1 MTNSSV
7 NNPLEN
13 EEETL
18 DFSNITNF
26 DKVKY
31 EPANVFN
38 NGTQKNSYFDWNTNI
53 DIKDTYNT
61 LYKDTEED
69 DEDFDF
75 YNESMFDP
83 SQEVYSLFTQANNEK
98 KNLHVSDGMLKYL
111 GLNNFFDKTKNTNTP
126 LRRPSDRIAI
136 EKVFKDAT
144 GFYFQDFLN
153 NEIPKSSIETEQFQ
167 TGLDKVFN
175 FYEDKGFDVEIPER
189 TNLTQFEQTMK
200 GLGIEIGGGIGLDYV
215 TAPLLGAGG
224 WGKLAYGAINF
235 IGGSY
240 LNYFSQEAR
249 LGQAGFLG
257 QKDKLSW
264 GELFGAGGTQ
274 TIPFGVTDKG
284 FKGVSKSFGFG
295 GTLGASETT
304 VRNLIDEKEFPTFKE
319 YLLSIGLGG
328 TFSATF
334 KGGLEL
340 FDGLLTKFKGKS
352 PKEISNL
359 ITDKEVKKLNQFV
372 DDSLTLQ
379 NQLQQQPQANAR
391 GGDGFNIGETNLGD
405 FSLPKGF
412 LKMSPRYGS
421 ASLEFGSDIDKV
433 AYILRGNRVK
443 PLSEKQKISHERL
456 TRLLED
462 QGIDVNT
469 VRNHGSKIHQKIKD
483 IVKEQTGSAKAT
495 PDNTGGMMIKVPT
508 DNVFV
513 KKVKQKTGGQDLG
526 PTNLLPRQTNLV
538 NAVDQASATN
548 IRNMVKGLKSKGW
561 SSAESVT
568 DKENVLKAL
577 KLFDPDQEDFTKK
590 LLELETSDL
599 IAKMA
604 DEIEEYGLIN
614 KQKEVNTALAIDAM
628 FAAERLNNKNNAYLN
643 ALNTKN
649 PEQIETAVTELT
661 SSIDTM
667 KLWLM
672 RYLKPSSRA
681 GQILEGFNIKPLKG
695 MEGKTAAEYVAAQNV
710 KLNKTAEDKL
720 VNTLEEVAFSSD
732 NLKAD
737 LIRQLEKAKQ
747 TGDYSELY
755 RIGKIIQAAD
765 GETETLFGLTKVNA
779 FRVQDDN
786 ALTKGFKVANEIGI
800 NGMLYRF
807 GTNTANFVSATVNT
821 YHRQLKLFMGAENP
835 EMFEAAMRH
844 FVSLHSNYH
853 FMRKAYK
860 KSMKMEDNFINL
872 GNRKYQN
879 RFAIKSDGSGLGA
892 KATNAAGTAIRFSG
906 RNMTATDAATQA
918 PNLIADV
925 TYMAFIEAKR
935 QGLPRNEIDKFIK
948 KHTSAVL
955 EWYAQ
960 NGDNE
965 LEPLTKRFLLHA
977 KKQAK
982 FATFTQDIDT
992 TGKFGQAMKFA
1003 DNAANKYPLV
1013 RLFISFTRT
1022 PANIKS
1028 GNFRNNPMFTPAV
1041 NPFNKQ
1047 QSINIPDQVPLVGGK
1062 NLNLLSELT
1071 VPELKKQLNSP
1082 DPKIR
1087 AIANADINQAV
1098 AFITGIAGFVTSAN
1112 ILANDPEYIPPTI
1125 LTGGGPDFGIE
1136 EGAAMWKEMYLNGW
1150 RPYSIG
1156 YLQKDENG
1164 EPLIGEDG
1172 KPVYI
1177 YRSYEG
1183 WLEPLSGTL
1192 KMTVDTINSLGIL
1205 GGKPYDEAT
1214 TNLLVA
1220 VVQNLYNDSWTSQAE
1235 ELINVMRSSADMR
1248 DNDGDPVKDYRS
1260 KKFGQF
1266 VGRFVSSRLPFSGI
1280 FAELRRYPA
1289 DLLKVMGFSNEEIK
1303 VHQRRPDTKVRAGDL
1318 GPNLFAKPI
1327 DDPKDPNYNK
1337 SGFLAMMTK
1346 SVLNE
1351 ITRRYGVGSD
1361 LPFDVE
1367 HITNETILYPNRIG
1381 GNIFGIS
1388 VTKKSKNYPIYTAL
1402 AGIGRRLTEPS
1413 EFVTGEYN
1421 KQNFVPIRLDTY
1433 EYNAMKKDINTME
1446 LNAGFGKKTILDSMQ
1461 SYLKT
1466 DRYLDAK
1473 RIVDEFG
1480 LKSEQGSIAA
1490 NNIFYELNAINKRY
1504 IQRGEY
1510 NHINKKFSKQE
1521 QRGILNY
1528 KRGIQKDYNN
1538 LIRRPSLNE

>member
-1 MTNSSV
+1 MTDSTL
-7 NNPLEN
+7 NNQTNN
-13 EEETL
+13 EEESF
-18 DFSNITNF
+18 DFSDLTNF
-26 DKVKY
+26 NKVKY
-31 EPANVFN
+31 EPANVGN
-38 NGTQKNSYFDWNTNI
+38 NNTQKNSYFDWNTQI

-61 LYKDTEED
+61 LYKDTED
-69 DEDFDF
+69 DDDDFEF

-83 SQEVYSLFTQANNEK
+83 SQEVFSAFTQADNES

-167 TGLDKVFN
+167 TGLDKVFQ
-175 FYEDKGFDVEIPER
+175 FYEDQGFEVEIPER

-200 GLGIEIGGGIGLDYV
+200 GLGIEIGGGLTLDAL
-215 TAPLLGAGG
+215 TAPLLGAGP
-224 WGKLAYGAINF
+224 YGLLTYGIINTV
-235 IGGSY
+235 GGGIF
-240 LNYFSQEAR
+240 NYEAQKKR
-249 LGQAGFLG
+249 FGQTGFLG
-257 QKDKLSW
+257 VKDQINY
-264 GELFGAGGTQ
+264 GELLTSSAIQ
-274 TIPFGVTDKG
+274 AIPFATETKG
-284 FKGVSKSFGFG
+284 LKGVAKSGLFG
-295 GTLGASETT
+295 GTLGGAEVT
-304 VRNLIDEKEFPTFKE
+304 VRTLIDEQRFPSFEEFVT
-319 YLLSIGLGG
+319 SVGLGTG
-328 TFSATF
+328 FAASF
-334 KGGLEL
+334 KGGLDFLESL
-340 FDGLLTKFKGKS
+340 GKKFAGKKADEVNKLLTK
-352 PKEISNL
+352 
-359 ITDKEVKKLNQFV
+359 TDKEKIDKVVEDSFV
-372 DDSLTLQ
+372 LQ
-379 NQLQQQPQANAR
+379 EQIQQQPQANVR
-391 GGDGFNIGETNLGD
+391 GDGGFNIGETNLGE
-405 FSLPKGF
+405 FKLPKGF

-443 PLSEKQKISHERL
+443 PLTDKQKISHERL

-483 IVKEQTGSAKAT
+483 IVKQQTGSAKAT

-508 DNVFV
+508 DNVFI
-513 KKVKQKTGGQDLG
+513 KKVKQKTGGEDLG
-526 PTNLLPRQTNLV
+526 PKNLNPNQTSLLK
-538 NAVDQASATN
+538 AVDEASATN
-548 IRNMVKGLKSKGW
+548 IKNAVKALKSKGW
-561 SSAESVT
+561 TSAETVT
-568 DKENVLKAL
+568 DKENILKAV
-577 KLFDPDQEDFTKK
+577 KLFDPDQPEFTKK
-590 LLELETSDL
+590 VLELEKSDL
-599 IAKMA
+599 IVKMA
-604 DEIEEYGLIN
+604 DEIESYGLIN
-614 KQKEVNTALAIDAM
+614 KQPEVNTALALNAV
-628 FAAERLNNKNNAYLN
+628 FAAERLNNKNNAFLN
-643 ALNTKN
+643 ALNSKN
-649 PEQIETAVTELT
+649 PEQIETAITELT
-661 SSIDTM
+661 GSIDAM

-681 GQILEGFNIKPLKG
+681 GQILQKLNIKPLKG
-695 MEGKTAAEYVAAQNV
+695 MEGKTAAEYVEAANL
-710 KLNKTAEDKL
+710 KLNKTAEEKL
-720 VNTLEEVAFSSD
+720 VNTLEEVAFSSE
-732 NLKAD
+732 NLKKD
-737 LIRQLEKAKQ
+737 LIRQLETSKQ
-747 TGDYSELY
+747 TGDFSELY

-807 GTNTANFVSATVNT
+807 GTNTANFVSATLNT
-821 YHRQLKLFMGAENP
+821 YHRQLKLFLGAENP
-835 EMFEAAMRH
+835 EMLEAAMRH

-879 RFAIKSDGSGLGA
+879 RFAIKSDGSGAGA
-892 KATNAAGTAIRFSG
+892 KAINATGTAIRFSG
-906 RNMTATDAATQA
+906 RNMTATDAAVQA

-948 KHTSAVL
+948 KHTNAVL

-982 FATFTQDIDT
+982 FSTFTQDIDT
-992 TGKFGQAMKFA
+992 TGKFGQAMKYA
-1003 DNAANKYPLV
+1003 DNKANKYPLV

-1028 GNFRNNPMFTPAV
+1028 GNFRNNPMFVPVV

-1047 QSINIPDQVPLVGGK
+1047 QSINFPDQTPLIGGK

-1071 VPELKKQLNSP
+1071 VPELRKQLNNP

-1087 AIANADINQAV
+1087 AIANADINHAV
-1098 AFITGIAGFVTSAN
+1098 AFITSIAGFVTSAN
-1112 ILANDPEYIPPTI
+1112 ILLNDPEYIPPVI
-1125 LTGGGPDFGIE
+1125 LTGGGPDFGTK
-1136 EGAAMWKEMYLNGW
+1136 EGAAMWKQMYLNGW

-1183 WLEPLSGTL
+1183 WLEPLSGSL
-1192 KMTVDTINSLGIL
+1192 KMTVDTINSLGII

-1214 TNLLVA
+1214 TGLVMSI
-1220 VVQNLYNDSWTSQAE
+1220 VQNLYNDSWTSQAE
-1235 ELINVMRSSADMR
+1235 ELINVMRSSADLV
-1248 DNDGDPVKDYRS
+1248 DSEGDPVKDYRS
-1260 KKFGQF
+1260 KKFANF
-1266 VGRFVSSRLPFSGI
+1266 VGRFITSRGPFSGVV
-1280 FAELRRYPA
+1280 AELRSYPA

-1303 VHQRRPDTKVRAGDL
+1303 VFQRRPDTRVRAGDI
-1318 GPNLFAKPI
+1318 NKS
-1327 DDPKDPNYNK
+1327 DDPTDPNYNK
-1337 SGFLAMMTK
+1337 SSMFALAWRST
-1346 SVLNE
+1346 LNE
-1351 ITRRYGVGSD
+1351 ISRRYGIGPD

-1367 HITNETILYPNRIG
+1367 HITNEPIVYPNRMG
-1381 GNIFGIS
+1381 GNIFGIG
-1388 VTKKSKNYPIYTAL
+1388 VTKKSKNYPVYTAL
-1402 AGIGRRLTEPS
+1402 KEIGRRLAEPS

-1446 LNAGFGKKTILDSMQ
+1446 LNAGYGKKTILESMEA
-1461 SYLKT
+1461 YLKT

-1480 LKSEQGSIAA
+1480 LKSEQGAIAA
-1490 NNIFYELNAINKRY
+1490 NNIFYELSAINKRY
-1504 IQRGEY
+1504 IQRAEY

>member
-1 MTNSSV
+1 MTNSSI

-13 EEETL
+13 EEESI

-167 TGLDKVFN
+167 IGLDKVFN

-200 GLGIEIGGGIGLDYV
+200 GLGIEIGGGLALDAL
-215 TAPLLGAGG
+215 TAPLLGAGPYG
-224 WGKLAYGAINF
+224 ILAYGVVNTV
-235 IGGSY
+235 GGGIF
-240 LNYFSQEAR
+240 NYEAQKKR
-249 LGQAGFLG
+249 FGQTGFLG
-257 QKDKLSW
+257 VKDQLNR
-264 GELFGAGGTQ
+264 GELVTSSIIQ
-274 TIPFGVTDKG
+274 SIPFATETKG
-284 FKGVSKSFGFG
+284 AAGIGKSALFG
-295 GTLGASETT
+295 GTLGGGEAT
-304 VRNLIDEKEFPTFKE
+304 VRTLIDEKRFPTFEE
-319 YLLSIGLGG
+319 YVLSIGLGG
-328 TFSATF
+328 TFAASM
-334 KGGLEL
+334 KGGLEFIESL
-340 FDGLLTKFKGKS
+340 GKKFAGKNADEVNKLLTKTE
-352 PKEISNL
+352 KEKI
-359 ITDKEVKKLNQFV
+359 DKVVEDSFV
-372 DDSLTLQ
+372 LQ
-379 NQLQQQPQANAR
+379 EQIQQQPQANAK
-391 GGDGFNIGETNLGD
+391 GGDGFNISETNLGD

-421 ASLEFGSDIDKV
+421 ASLEFGSDIDKI

-443 PLSEKQKISHERL
+443 PLTEKQKISHERL

-526 PTNLLPRQTNLV
+526 PTNLLPNQTNLV
-538 NAVDQASATN
+538 NAVDEASATN

-561 SSAESVT
+561 SSAESIT

-604 DEIEEYGLIN
+604 DEIEGYGLIN
-614 KQKEVNTALAIDAM
+614 KQKEVNTALSLDAM
-628 FAAERLNNKNNAYLN
+628 FSAERLNNKNNAYLN
-643 ALNTKN
+643 ALNSKN
-649 PEQIETAVTELT
+649 PEQIETAITELT

-786 ALTKGFKVANEIGI
+786 AVSKGLKIANEIGI

-807 GTNTANFVSATVNT
+807 GTNTANFVSATLNT
-821 YHRQLKLFMGAENP
+821 YHRQLKLFMGADNP

-906 RNMTATDAATQA
+906 RNMTATDAAVQA

-948 KHTSAVL
+948 KHTNAVL

-982 FATFTQDIDT
+982 FSTFTQDIDT

-1013 RLFISFTRT
+1013 RLGISFTRT

-1028 GNFRNNPMFTPAV
+1028 GNFRNNPMFTPIV
-1041 NPFNKQ
+1041 NPLNKQ
-1047 QSINIPDQVPLVGGK
+1047 QSINFPDQTPLIGGK

-1071 VPELKKQLNSP
+1071 IPELRKQLNSP

-1087 AIANADINQAV
+1087 AIANADINQAI
-1098 AFITGIAGFVTSAN
+1098 AFVTSIAGFVTSAN

-1125 LTGGGPDFGIE
+1125 LTGGGPDFGTK

-1156 YLQKDENG
+1156 YLQKDKNG

-1183 WLEPLSGTL
+1183 WLEPLSGSL
-1192 KMTVDTINSLGIL
+1192 KMTVDTINSLGLI

-1214 TNLLVA
+1214 TGLVMS

-1235 ELINVMRSSADMR
+1235 ELINVMRSSGDLV
-1248 DNDGDPVKDYRS
+1248 DSDGDPVKDYRS

-1266 VGRFVSSRLPFSGI
+1266 VGRFISSRGPFSGI
-1280 FAELRRYPA
+1280 VAELRRYPA

-1303 VHQRRPDTKVRAGDL
+1303 VFQRRPDTKVRAGDI
-1318 GPNLFAKPI
+1318 NKS
-1327 DDPKDPNYNK
+1327 DDPTDPNYNK
-1337 SGFLAMMTK
+1337 SSMFALTWR

-1351 ITRRYGVGSD
+1351 ISRRYGIGPD

-1367 HITNETILYPNRIG
+1367 HITNEPIVYPNRIG
-1381 GNIFGIS
+1381 GNIFGIG
-1388 VTKKSKNYPIYTAL
+1388 VTKKSKNYPVYTAL
-1402 AGIGRRLTEPS
+1402 KDIGRRLPEPA
-1413 EFVTGEYN
+1413 EYITGDFT

-1433 EYNAMKKDINTME
+1433 QYNDLKKDINTME
-1446 LNAGFGKKTILDSMQ
+1446 LNAGFGKKTILDSMN
-1461 SYLKT
+1461 SYLQSK
-1466 DRYLDAK
+1466 DYLKNK
-1473 RIVDEFG
+1473 RIIDEEG
-1480 LKSEQGSIAA
+1480 LQSENGALAA
-1490 NNIFYELNAINKRY
+1490 NGIFYQLNLINKRY
-1504 IQRGEY
+1504 IKAGER
-1510 NHINKKFSKQE
+1510 NFINNNFTKQE
-1521 QRGILNY
+1521 QRRIQNHKQGIKKDYSKQY
-1528 KRGIQKDYNN
+1528 KRSV
-1538 LIRRPSLNE
+1538 LFE

>member
-1 MTNSSV
+1 MTDSTL
-7 NNPLEN
+7 NNQLN
-13 EEETL
+13 EEESF
-18 DFSNITNF
+18 DFSEITNY
-26 DKVKY
+26 DKIKY
-31 EPANVFN
+31 QPANVFN
-38 NGTQKNSYFDWNTNI
+38 NGTQKNSYFDWNTQI

-69 DEDFDF
+69 DEDFEF

-83 SQEVYSLFTQANNEK
+83 SQEVFSLFTQADNAS

-136 EKVFKDAT
+136 EKVFKDST
-144 GFYFQDFLN
+144 GFYFQEFLN
-153 NEIPKSSIETEQFQ
+153 NDIPKSSIETEQFQ
-167 TGLDKVFN
+167 DGLTKVYN
-175 FYEDKGFDVEIPER
+175 FYENKGFEIEIPER
-189 TNLTQFEQTMK
+189 TNLPQFEQTMK
-200 GLGIEIGGGIGLDYV
+200 GLGIEIGGGLSLDAL
-215 TAPLLGAGG
+215 TAPLLASPEPLS
-224 WGKLAYGAINF
+224 KLLYGVINF
-235 IGGSY
+235 TGG
-240 LNYFSQEAR
+240 LLFNYEAQKKR
-249 LGQAGFLG
+249 FGQTGFLG
-257 QKDKLSW
+257 VKDQINY
-264 GELFGAGGTQ
+264 GELFTSGAVQ
-274 TIPFGVTDKG
+274 TIPFATEAKG
-284 FKGVSKSFGFG
+284 LKGIGKSATFG
-295 GTLGASETT
+295 GTLAGAETT
-304 VRNLIDEKEFPTFKE
+304 ARTLIDEKKLPTTEEF
-319 YLLSIGLGG
+319 LLSVGLGSS
-328 TFSATF
+328 FAATM
-334 KGGLEL
+334 KGGLE
-340 FDGLLTKFKGKS
+340 GLETLTKKFAGKS
-352 PKEISNL
+352 ADEINKVITKTEKEKV
-359 ITDKEVKKLNQFV
+359 DKVIEDTLVMQEV
-372 DDSLTLQ
+372 
-379 NQLQQQPQANAR
+379 LQQQPQANAR
-391 GGDGFNIGETNLGD
+391 GKDGFNIGETNLGD
-405 FSLPKGF
+405 FSLPRGF

-443 PLSEKQKISHERL
+443 PLTEKQRISHERL
-456 TRLLED
+456 IRLLED

-483 IVKEQTGSAKAT
+483 IVKQETGSAKAT
-495 PDNTGGMMIKVPT
+495 PDNTGGMKITVPT

-526 PTNLLPRQTNLV
+526 PTNLLPKQTNLL
-538 NAVDQASATN
+538 NAVDEASAN
-548 IRNMVKGLKSKGW
+548 NLRNVVKGLKSKGW

-577 KLFDPDQEDFTKK
+577 GLFDPNQPDFTKK
-590 LLELETSDL
+590 VLELEKSDL
-599 IAKMA
+599 IVKMA
-604 DEIEEYGLIN
+604 EEIEAYGLIS
-614 KQKEVNTALAIDAM
+614 KQKEVNTGLAINAM
-628 FAAERLNNKNNAYLN
+628 FAAERLDNSNNAYLN
-643 ALNTKN
+643 ALNGKN
-649 PEQIETAVTELT
+649 PEEIELAINELT
-661 SSIDTM
+661 ASIDRV

-672 RYLKPSSRA
+672 RYLKPSTRA
-681 GQILEGFNIKPLKG
+681 GQILEGFSIKPLRG
-695 MEGKTAAEYVAAQNV
+695 MEGKTAAEYIAAQDL
-710 KLNKTAEDKL
+710 KLNKTAEEKL
-720 VNTLEEVAFSSD
+720 INTLEEVAFSSD
-732 NLKAD
+732 NLKKD

-765 GETETLFGLTKVNA
+765 GETETLFGLTKVDA
-779 FRVQDDN
+779 FRVQDESGIS
-786 ALTKGFKVANEIGI
+786 KGLKIANEIGI

-807 GTNTANFVSATVNT
+807 GTNTANFISATINT

-879 RFAIKSDGSGLGA
+879 RFAIKSDGSGAGA
-892 KATNAAGTAIRFSG
+892 KAINAAGTAIRFSG
-906 RNMTATDAATQA
+906 RNMTATDAAVQA

-948 KHTSAVL
+948 KHTNAVL

-1013 RLFISFTRT
+1013 RLGISFTRT

-1047 QSINIPDQVPLVGGK
+1047 QSINFPDQTPLIGGK

-1071 VPELKKQLNSP
+1071 VPELRKQLNSP

-1087 AIANADINQAV
+1087 AIANADINQAI
-1098 AFITGIAGFVTSAN
+1098 AFVTSIAGFVTSAN
-1112 ILANDPEYIPPTI
+1112 ILANDPEYIPPVI
-1125 LTGGGPDFGIE
+1125 LTGGGPDFGTK
-1136 EGAAMWKEMYLNGW
+1136 EGAAMWKQMYLNGW

-1183 WLEPLSGTL
+1183 WLEPLSGSL

-1214 TNLLVA
+1214 TGLVMSI
-1220 VVQNLYNDSWTSQAE
+1220 VQNLYNDSWTSQAE
-1235 ELINVMRSSADMR
+1235 ELINVMRSSADLV
-1248 DNDGDPVKDYRS
+1248 DSEGDPVKDYRS
-1260 KKFGQF
+1260 KKFANF
-1266 VGRFVSSRLPFSGI
+1266 VGRFITSRGPFSGVV
-1280 FAELRRYPA
+1280 AELRRYPA

-1303 VHQRRPDTKVRAGDL
+1303 VFQKRPDTKVRAGDI
-1318 GPNLFAKPI
+1318 NKS
-1327 DDPKDPNYNK
+1327 DDPTDPNYNK
-1337 SGFLAMMTK
+1337 SGLFALGWRST
-1346 SVLNE
+1346 LNE
-1351 ITRRYGVGSD
+1351 IKRRYGIGPD

-1367 HITNETILYPNRIG
+1367 HITNEPIVYPNRMG
-1381 GNIFGIS
+1381 GNIFGIG
-1388 VTKKSKNYPIYTAL
+1388 VTKKSKNYPVYTAL
-1402 AGIGRRLTEPS
+1402 KEIGRRLAEPS

-1446 LNAGFGKKTILDSMQ
+1446 LNAGYGKKTILESMEA
-1461 SYLKT
+1461 YLKT

-1473 RIVDEFG
+1473 RIIDEFG
-1480 LKSEQGSIAA
+1480 LKSEQGAIAA

>member
-1 MTNSSV
+1 MTNSSI

-13 EEETL
+13 EEESI

-136 EKVFKDAT
+136 EKVFKDST

-153 NEIPKSSIETEQFQ
+153 NDIPKSSIETEQFQ
-167 TGLDKVFN
+167 IGLDKVFN
-175 FYEDKGFDVEIPER
+175 FYEDQGFDVEIPER

-200 GLGIEIGGGIGLDYV
+200 GLGIEIGGGLALDAL
-215 TAPLLGAGG
+215 TAPLLGAGPYG
-224 WGKLAYGAINF
+224 ILAYGVLNTV
-235 IGGSY
+235 GGGIF
-240 LNYFSQEAR
+240 NYEAQKKR
-249 LGQAGFLG
+249 FGQTGFLG
-257 QKDKLSW
+257 VKDQLNR
-264 GELFGAGGTQ
+264 GELVTSSIIQSIPFATETKGGAGIG
-274 TIPFGVTDKG
+274 
-284 FKGVSKSFGFG
+284 KSALFG
-295 GTLGASETT
+295 GTLGGGEAT
-304 VRNLIDEKEFPTFKE
+304 VRTLIDEKRFPTFEE
-319 YLLSIGLGG
+319 YVLSIGLGG
-328 TFSATF
+328 TFAASM
-334 KGGLEL
+334 KGGLEFIESL
-340 FDGLLTKFKGKS
+340 GKKFAGKNADEVNKLLTKTE
-352 PKEISNL
+352 KEKI
-359 ITDKEVKKLNQFV
+359 DKVVEESFV
-372 DDSLTLQ
+372 LQ
-379 NQLQQQPQANAR
+379 EQIQQQPQANAR

-421 ASLEFGSDIDKV
+421 ATLEFGSDIDKI
-433 AYILRGNRVK
+433 AYILRGNRIK
-443 PLSEKQKISHERL
+443 PLTEKQKISHERL
-456 TRLLED
+456 VRLLED

-483 IVKEQTGSAKAT
+483 IVTEQTGSPKAT

-538 NAVDQASATN
+538 NAVDEASATN

-590 LLELETSDL
+590 LLELEKSDL

-643 ALNTKN
+643 ALNSKN

-786 ALTKGFKVANEIGI
+786 AISKGFKIANEIGI

-807 GTNTANFVSATVNT
+807 GTNTANFVSATLNT

-835 EMFEAAMRH
+835 EMLEAAMRH

-892 KATNAAGTAIRFSG
+892 KVFNGAGTAIRFSG
-906 RNMTATDAATQA
+906 RNMTATDAAVQA

-948 KHTSAVL
+948 KHTNAVL

-982 FATFTQDIDT
+982 FSTFTQDIDT

-1003 DNAANKYPLV
+1003 DNAANKYPLI

-1028 GNFRNNPMFTPAV
+1028 GNFRNNPMFTPFV

-1047 QSINIPDQVPLVGGK
+1047 QQINIPDQFPLVGGK

-1071 VPELKKQLNSP
+1071 VPELRKQLNNP

-1125 LTGGGPDFGIE
+1125 LTGGGPDFGSK

-1214 TNLLVA
+1214 TNLLMA

-1235 ELINVMRSSADMR
+1235 ELINVMRGSATMLDT
-1248 DNDGDPVKDYRS
+1248 DGDPVKDYRS

-1266 VGRFVSSRLPFSGI
+1266 VGRFISSRGPFSGI
-1280 FAELRRYPA
+1280 VAELRRYPA
-1289 DLLKVMGFSNEEIK
+1289 DLLKVMGFSNKEIE
-1303 VHQRRPDTKVRAGDL
+1303 VFQRRPDTKVRAGDIGL
-1318 GPNLFAKPI
+1318 S
-1327 DDPKDPNYNK
+1327 DDPTNPNYNK
-1337 SGFLAMMTK
+1337 VGFGALQRR
-1346 SVLNE
+1346 SVFNE
-1351 ITRRYGVGSD
+1351 IKRRYGIGPD

-1367 HITNETILYPNRIG
+1367 HITNDPILYPNRIG

-1402 AGIGRRLTEPS
+1402 TQIGKRLTEPK
-1413 EFVTGEYN
+1413 EYVTGNYTS
-1421 KQNFVPIRLDTY
+1421 QNFVPIRLNTKQ
-1433 EYNAMKKDINTME
+1433 YNNMKKDINTME
-1446 LNAGFGKKTILDSMQ
+1446 LNVGFGSKTILESMN

-1466 DRYLDAK
+1466 EDYLKNK
-1473 RIVDEFG
+1473 RIVDEEG
-1480 LKSEQGSIAA
+1480 LQSESGAMAA
-1490 NNIFYELNAINKRY
+1490 NNIFYKLSVINKTY
-1504 IQRGEY
+1504 IKRGE
-1510 NHINKKFSKQE
+1510 INFINENYSKEEQRRIGNYKLGIKKDYSKQ
-1521 QRGILNY
+1521 Y
-1528 KRGIQKDYNN
+1528 
-1538 LIRRPSLNE
+1538 RRPVLFE

>member
-1 MTNSSV
+1 MTNSSI

-13 EEETL
+13 EEESI

-153 NEIPKSSIETEQFQ
+153 NDIPKSSIETEQFQ
-167 TGLDKVFN
+167 IGLDKVFN
-175 FYEDKGFDVEIPER
+175 FYEDQGFDVEIPER

-200 GLGIEIGGGIGLDYV
+200 GLGIEIGGGLALDAL
-215 TAPLLGAGG
+215 TAPLLGAGPYG
-224 WGKLAYGAINF
+224 IFAYGVINTV
-235 IGGSY
+235 GGGIF
-240 LNYFSQEAR
+240 NYEAQKKR
-249 LGQAGFLG
+249 FGQTGFLG
-257 QKDKLSW
+257 VKDQLNR
-264 GELFGAGGTQ
+264 GELVTSSIIQA
-274 TIPFGVTDKG
+274 IPFATETKG
-284 FKGVSKSFGFG
+284 AAGIGKSALFG
-295 GTLGASETT
+295 GTLGGGEAT
-304 VRNLIDEKEFPTFKE
+304 VRTLIDEKRFPTFEE
-319 YLLSIGLGG
+319 YVLSIGLGG
-328 TFSATF
+328 TFAASM
-334 KGGLEL
+334 KGGLEFIESL
-340 FDGLLTKFKGKS
+340 GKKFAGKNADEVNKLLTKTE
-352 PKEISNL
+352 KEKI
-359 ITDKEVKKLNQFV
+359 DKVVEESFV
-372 DDSLTLQ
+372 LQ
-379 NQLQQQPQANAR
+379 EQIQQQPQANAR
-391 GGDGFNIGETNLGD
+391 GGGDGFNIGETNLGD

-421 ASLEFGSDIDKV
+421 ATLEFGSDIDKI
-433 AYILRGNRVK
+433 AYILRGNRIK
-443 PLSEKQKISHERL
+443 PLTEKQKISHERL
-456 TRLLED
+456 VRLLED

-483 IVKEQTGSAKAT
+483 IVTEQTGSPKAT

-538 NAVDQASATN
+538 NAVDEASATN

-590 LLELETSDL
+590 LLELEKSDL

-643 ALNTKN
+643 ALNSKN

-779 FRVQDDN
+779 FRVQDEN
-786 ALTKGFKVANEIGI
+786 AIGKTLKVANEVGI

-807 GTNTANFVSATVNT
+807 GTNTANFISATLNT
-821 YHRQLKLFMGAENP
+821 YSRQFKLFHGSENP
-835 EMFEAAMRH
+835 EMLEAAMRH
-844 FVSLHSNYH
+844 FVALHSNYH

-892 KATNAAGTAIRFSG
+892 KATNTAGKAIRFSG
-906 RNMTATDAATQA
+906 RNMTATDAAVQA

-925 TYMAFIEAKR
+925 TYMAFMEAKR

-948 KHTSAVL
+948 KHVNAVL

-992 TGKFGQAMKFA
+992 TGVFGKAMKYA
-1003 DNAANKYPLV
+1003 DNKANKYPLV

-1028 GNFRNNPMFTPAV
+1028 GNFRTNPMFTPLV

-1047 QSINIPDQVPLVGGK
+1047 QQVNIPDQVPLVGGR
-1062 NLNLLSELT
+1062 NLNLLSEVT
-1071 VPELKKQLNSP
+1071 VPELRKQLNSP

-1087 AIANADINQAV
+1087 AIANGDINEAV

-1125 LTGGGPDFGIE
+1125 LTGGGPDFGSK

-1214 TNLLVA
+1214 TNLLMA

-1235 ELINVMRSSADMR
+1235 ELINVMRGSATMLDT
-1248 DNDGDPVKDYRS
+1248 DGDPVKDYRS

-1266 VGRFVSSRLPFSGI
+1266 VGRFISSRGPFSGI
-1280 FAELRRYPA
+1280 VAELRRYPA
-1289 DLLKVMGFSNEEIK
+1289 DLLKVMGFSNKEIE
-1303 VHQRRPDTKVRAGDL
+1303 VFQRRPDTKVRAGDIGL
-1318 GPNLFAKPI
+1318 S
-1327 DDPKDPNYNK
+1327 DDPTNPNYNK
-1337 SGFLAMMTK
+1337 VGFGALQRR
-1346 SVLNE
+1346 SIFNE
-1351 ITRRYGVGSD
+1351 IKRRYGIGPD

-1367 HITNETILYPNRIG
+1367 HITNDPILYPNRIG

-1402 AGIGRRLTEPS
+1402 TQIGKRLTEPK
-1413 EFVTGEYN
+1413 EYVTGDYTS
-1421 KQNFVPIRLDTY
+1421 QNFVPIRLDTKQ
-1433 EYNAMKKDINTME
+1433 YNNMKKDINTME
-1446 LNAGFGKKTILDSMQ
+1446 LNVGFGKKTILESMN
-1461 SYLKT
+1461 SYLQSK
-1466 DRYLDAK
+1466 DYLKNK
-1473 RIVDEFG
+1473 RIVDEEG
-1480 LKSEQGSIAA
+1480 LQSEGGSLAA
-1490 NNIFYELNAINKRY
+1490 NNIFYQLSVINKTY
-1504 IQRGEY
+1504 IKQGEINFINENYSKEEQRRIRNYKLG
-1510 NHINKKFSKQE
+1510 IKKDYSKQ
-1521 QRGILNY
+1521 Y
-1528 KRGIQKDYNN
+1528 
-1538 LIRRPSLNE
+1538 RRPVLFE

>member
-421 ASLEFGSDIDKV
+421 ATLEFGSDIDKV

-443 PLSEKQKISHERL
+443 PLTEKQKISHERL
-456 TRLLED
+456 VRLLED

-483 IVKEQTGSAKAT
+483 IVIQKTGNAKAT
-495 PDNTGGMMIKVPT
+495 PDNTGGMNIKVPT

-568 DKENVLKAL
+568 DKENILKAL

-643 ALNTKN
+643 ALNSKN

-786 ALTKGFKVANEIGI
+786 AVSKGLKIANEIGI

-892 KATNAAGTAIRFSG
+892 KVTNAAGTGIRFSG
-906 RNMTATDAATQA
+906 RNMTATDAAVQA

-948 KHTSAVL
+948 KHVNAVL

-982 FATFTQDIDT
+982 FSTFTQDIDT

-1013 RLFISFTRT
+1013 RLGISFTRT

-1028 GNFRNNPMFTPAV
+1028 GNFRNNPMFTPIV
-1041 NPFNKQ
+1041 NPLNKQ
-1047 QSINIPDQVPLVGGK
+1047 QSINFPDQTPLIGGK

-1071 VPELKKQLNSP
+1071 IPELQKQLNSP

-1087 AIANADINQAV
+1087 AIANADINQAI
-1098 AFITGIAGFVTSAN
+1098 AFVTSIAGFVTSAN

-1125 LTGGGPDFGIE
+1125 LTGGGPDFGTK
-1136 EGAAMWKEMYLNGW
+1136 EGAAMWKKMYLNGW

-1183 WLEPLSGTL
+1183 WLEPLSGSL
-1192 KMTVDTINSLGIL
+1192 KMTVDTINSLGLI
-1205 GGKPYDEAT
+1205 GGRPYDEAT
-1214 TNLLVA
+1214 TGLVMS

-1235 ELINVMRSSADMR
+1235 ELINVMRSSGDLV
-1248 DNDGDPVKDYRS
+1248 DSDGDPVKDYRS

-1266 VGRFVSSRLPFSGI
+1266 VGRFVSSRGPFSGI
-1280 FAELRRYPA
+1280 VAELRRYPA

-1303 VHQRRPDTKVRAGDL
+1303 VFQRRPDTKVRAGDI
-1318 GPNLFAKPI
+1318 NKS
-1327 DDPKDPNYNK
+1327 DDPTDPDYNK
-1337 SGFLAMMTK
+1337 SSMFALTWR
-1346 SVLNE
+1346 STLNE
-1351 ITRRYGVGSD
+1351 ISRRYGIGPD

-1367 HITNETILYPNRIG
+1367 HITNEPIVYPNRMG
-1381 GNIFGIS
+1381 GNIFGIG
-1388 VTKKSKNYPIYTAL
+1388 VTKKSKNYPVYTAL
-1402 AGIGRRLTEPS
+1402 KEIGRRLAEPS

>member
-1 MTNSSV
+1 MTDSAL
-7 NNPLEN
+7 NNQTNN
-13 EEETL
+13 EEESF
-18 DFSNITNF
+18 DFSDLTNF
-26 DKVKY
+26 NKVKY
-31 EPANVFN
+31 EPANVGN
-38 NGTQKNSYFDWNTNI
+38 NNTQKNSYFDWNTQI

-61 LYKDTEED
+61 LYKDTED
-69 DEDFDF
+69 DDDDFDF

-83 SQEVYSLFTQANNEK
+83 SQEVFSAFTQADNES

-167 TGLDKVFN
+167 TGLDKVFQ
-175 FYEDKGFDVEIPER
+175 FYEDQGFEVEIPER

-200 GLGIEIGGGIGLDYV
+200 GLGIEIGGGLTLDAL
-215 TAPLLGAGG
+215 TAPLLGAGP
-224 WGKLAYGAINF
+224 YGLLTYGIINTV
-235 IGGSY
+235 GGGIF
-240 LNYFSQEAR
+240 NYEAQKKR
-249 LGQAGFLG
+249 FGQTGFLG
-257 QKDKLSW
+257 VKDQLNR
-264 GELFGAGGTQ
+264 GELITSSFIQA
-274 TIPFGVTDKG
+274 IPFATETKG
-284 FKGVSKSFGFG
+284 LKGVAKSGLFG
-295 GTLGASETT
+295 GTLGGAEVT
-304 VRNLIDEKEFPTFKE
+304 VRTLIDEQRFPSFEEFVT
-319 YLLSIGLGG
+319 SVGLGTG
-328 TFSATF
+328 FAASF
-334 KGGLEL
+334 KGGLDFLEGL
-340 FDGLLTKFKGKS
+340 GKKFAGKNADEVNKLLTK
-352 PKEISNL
+352 
-359 ITDKEVKKLNQFV
+359 TDKEKIDKVVEDSFV
-372 DDSLTLQ
+372 LQ
-379 NQLQQQPQANAR
+379 EQIQQQPQANVR
-391 GGDGFNIGETNLGD
+391 GDGGFNIGETNLGE
-405 FSLPKGF
+405 FKLPKGF

-443 PLSEKQKISHERL
+443 PLTDKQKISHERL

-483 IVKEQTGSAKAT
+483 IVKQQTGSAKAT

-508 DNVFV
+508 DNVFI
-513 KKVKQKTGGQDLG
+513 KKVKQKTGGEDLG
-526 PTNLLPRQTNLV
+526 PKNLNPNQTSLLK
-538 NAVDQASATN
+538 AVDEASATN
-548 IRNMVKGLKSKGW
+548 IKNAVKALKSKGW
-561 SSAESVT
+561 TSAETVT
-568 DKENVLKAL
+568 DKENILKAV
-577 KLFDPDQEDFTKK
+577 KLFDPDQPEFTKK
-590 LLELETSDL
+590 VLELEKSDL
-599 IAKMA
+599 IVKMA
-604 DEIEEYGLIN
+604 DEIESYGLIN
-614 KQKEVNTALAIDAM
+614 KQPEVNTALALNAV
-628 FAAERLNNKNNAYLN
+628 FAAERLNNKNNAFLN
-643 ALNTKN
+643 ALNSKN
-649 PEQIETAVTELT
+649 PEQIETAITELT
-661 SSIDTM
+661 GSIDAM

-681 GQILEGFNIKPLKG
+681 GQILQKLNIKPLKG
-695 MEGKTAAEYVAAQNV
+695 MEGKTAAEYVEAANL
-710 KLNKTAEDKL
+710 KLNKTAEEKL
-720 VNTLEEVAFSSD
+720 VNTLEEVAFSSE
-732 NLKAD
+732 NLKKD
-737 LIRQLEKAKQ
+737 LIRQLETSKQ
-747 TGDYSELY
+747 TGDFSELY

-807 GTNTANFVSATVNT
+807 GTNTANFVSATLNT
-821 YHRQLKLFMGAENP
+821 YHRQLKLFLGAENP
-835 EMFEAAMRH
+835 EMLEAAMRH

-879 RFAIKSDGSGLGA
+879 RFAIKSDGSGAGA
-892 KATNAAGTAIRFSG
+892 KAINATGTAIRFSG
-906 RNMTATDAATQA
+906 RNMTATDAAVQA

-948 KHTSAVL
+948 KHTNAVL

-1028 GNFRNNPMFTPAV
+1028 GNFRNNPMFTPVV

-1047 QSINIPDQVPLVGGK
+1047 QSINFPDQTPLIGGK

-1071 VPELKKQLNSP
+1071 VPELRKQLNNP

-1112 ILANDPEYIPPTI
+1112 ILLNDPEYIPPVI
-1125 LTGGGPDFGIE
+1125 LTGGGPDFGTK
-1136 EGAAMWKEMYLNGW
+1136 EGAAMWKQMYLNGW

-1183 WLEPLSGTL
+1183 WLEPLSGSL
-1192 KMTVDTINSLGIL
+1192 KMTVDTINSLGII

-1214 TNLLVA
+1214 TGLVMSI
-1220 VVQNLYNDSWTSQAE
+1220 VQNLYNDSWTSQAE
-1235 ELINVMRSSADMR
+1235 ELINVMRSSADLV
-1248 DNDGDPVKDYRS
+1248 DSEGDPVKDYRS
-1260 KKFGQF
+1260 KKFANF
-1266 VGRFVSSRLPFSGI
+1266 VGRFITSRGPFSGVV
-1280 FAELRRYPA
+1280 AELRRYPA

-1303 VHQRRPDTKVRAGDL
+1303 VFQRRPDTKVRAGDI
-1318 GPNLFAKPI
+1318 NKS
-1327 DDPKDPNYNK
+1327 DDPTDPNYNK
-1337 SGFLAMMTK
+1337 SSMFALAWRST
-1346 SVLNE
+1346 LNE
-1351 ITRRYGVGSD
+1351 ISRRYGIGPD

-1367 HITNETILYPNRIG
+1367 HITNEPIVYPNRMG
-1381 GNIFGIS
+1381 GNIFGIG
-1388 VTKKSKNYPIYTAL
+1388 VTKKSKNYPVYTAL
-1402 AGIGRRLTEPS
+1402 KEIGRRLAEPS

-1446 LNAGFGKKTILDSMQ
+1446 LNAGYGKKTILESMEA
-1461 SYLKT
+1461 YLKT

-1480 LKSEQGSIAA
+1480 LKSEQGAIAA
-1490 NNIFYELNAINKRY
+1490 NNIFYELSAINKRY
-1504 IQRGEY
+1504 IQRAEY

>member
-7 NNPLEN
+7 NNSLEN

-200 GLGIEIGGGIGLDYV
+200 GLGIEIGGGLALDAL
-215 TAPLLGAGG
+215 TAPLLGAGPYG
-224 WGKLAYGAINF
+224 ILAYGVLNTV
-235 IGGSY
+235 GGGIF
-240 LNYFSQEAR
+240 NYEAQKKR
-249 LGQAGFLG
+249 FGQTGFLG
-257 QKDKLSW
+257 VKDQLNR
-264 GELFGAGGTQ
+264 GELITSSVIQA
-274 TIPFGVTDKG
+274 IPFATETKG
-284 FKGVSKSFGFG
+284 AAGIGKSALFG
-295 GTLGASETT
+295 GTLGGGEAT
-304 VRNLIDEKEFPTFKE
+304 VRTLIDEKRFPTFEE
-319 YLLSIGLGG
+319 YVLSIGLGG
-328 TFSATF
+328 TFAASM
-334 KGGLEL
+334 KGGLEFIESL
-340 FDGLLTKFKGKS
+340 TKKFAGKNADEVNKLLTKTE
-352 PKEISNL
+352 KEKI
-359 ITDKEVKKLNQFV
+359 DKVVEDSFV
-372 DDSLTLQ
+372 LQ
-379 NQLQQQPQANAR
+379 EQIQQQPQANAR

-786 ALTKGFKVANEIGI
+786 AVSKGLKIANEIGI

-807 GTNTANFVSATVNT
+807 GTNTANFVSATLNT

-906 RNMTATDAATQA
+906 RNMTATDAAVQA

-948 KHTSAVL
+948 KHVNAVL

-982 FATFTQDIDT
+982 FSTFTQDIDT

-1028 GNFRNNPMFTPAV
+1028 GNFRNNPMFTPFV
-1041 NPFNKQ
+1041 NPLNKQ
-1047 QSINIPDQVPLVGGK
+1047 QSINFPDQTPLIGGK

-1071 VPELKKQLNSP
+1071 IPELQKQLNSS

-1087 AIANADINQAV
+1087 AIANADINQAI
-1098 AFITGIAGFVTSAN
+1098 AFVTSIAGFVTSAN

-1125 LTGGGPDFGIE
+1125 LTGGGPDFGTK
-1136 EGAAMWKEMYLNGW
+1136 EGAAMWKKMYLNRW

-1156 YLQKDENG
+1156 YLQYDKNG
-1164 EPLIGEDG
+1164 EPEIGEDG

-1183 WLEPLSGTL
+1183 WLEPLSGSL
-1192 KMTVDTINSLGIL
+1192 KMTVDTINSLGLI

-1214 TNLLVA
+1214 TGLVMSI
-1220 VVQNLYNDSWTSQAE
+1220 VQNLYNDSWTSQAE
-1235 ELINVMRSSADMR
+1235 ELINVMRSSADMV
-1248 DNDGDPVKDYRS
+1248 DSDGDPVKDYRS

-1266 VGRFVSSRLPFSGI
+1266 VGRFVSSRGPFSGI
-1280 FAELRRYPA
+1280 VAELRRYPA

-1303 VHQRRPDTKVRAGDL
+1303 VFQRRPDTKVRAGDI
-1318 GPNLFAKPI
+1318 NKS
-1327 DDPKDPNYNK
+1327 DDPTDPDYNK
-1337 SGFLAMMTK
+1337 SSMFALTWR
-1346 SVLNE
+1346 STLNE
-1351 ITRRYGVGSD
+1351 ISRRYGIGPD

-1367 HITNETILYPNRIG
+1367 HITNEPIVYPNRIG
-1381 GNIFGIS
+1381 GNIFGIG
-1388 VTKKSKNYPIYTAL
+1388 VTTKSKNYPVYTAL
-1402 AGIGRRLTEPS
+1402 KEIGRRLAEPS

-1446 LNAGFGKKTILDSMQ
+1446 LNAGYGKKTILDSMQ